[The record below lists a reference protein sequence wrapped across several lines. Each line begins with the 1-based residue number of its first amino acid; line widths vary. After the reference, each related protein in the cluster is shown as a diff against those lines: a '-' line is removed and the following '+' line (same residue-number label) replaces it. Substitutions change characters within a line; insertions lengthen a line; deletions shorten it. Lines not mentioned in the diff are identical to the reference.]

1 MSLVCQSTTVLKVG
15 EVKGGGEP
23 LSFWVYLDSTS
34 DSSKRSRRV
43 SVEAIQDT
51 LSATHS
57 VEHLEEN
64 SRIDDEVL
72 ESYTK
77 IWNSVLPEKFISRSP
92 NLVSSSSPCK

>member
-1 MSLVCQSTTVLKVG
+1 MSLVCPLTTVHKVG

-23 LSFWVYLDSTS
+23 YSFWVYLDSTS

-43 SVEAIQDT
+43 SLDAVEEIISEA
-51 LSATHS
+51 HS
-57 VEHLEEN
+57 VEHGEET

-77 IWNSVLPEKFISRSP
+77 IWNTVLPDKF
-92 NLVSSSSPCK
+92 

>member
-1 MSLVCQSTTVLKVG
+1 MSLVYPLTTALKVG

-23 LSFWVYLDSTS
+23 YSFWVYLDSTS

-43 SVEAIQDT
+43 SLDAVEET
-51 LSATHS
+51 LSAAHS
-57 VEHLEEN
+57 AEYAEEH

-77 IWNSVLPEKFISRSP
+77 IWNTVLPEKF
-92 NLVSSSSPCK
+92 

>member
-1 MSLVCQSTTVLKVG
+1 MSLVYPLTIALKVG

-23 LSFWVYLDSTS
+23 YSFWVYLDSTS

-43 SVEAIQDT
+43 SVDAVEET

-77 IWNSVLPEKFISRSP
+77 IWNTVLPEKF
-92 NLVSSSSPCK
+92 

>member
-1 MSLVCQSTTVLKVG
+1 MSLVCPLTTVHKVG

-23 LSFWVYLDSTS
+23 YSLWFYLDSTS

-43 SVEAIQDT
+43 SVDAVEEIIRD
-51 LSATHS
+51 THS
-57 VEHLEEN
+57 VENLEEH

-77 IWNSVLPEKFISRSP
+77 IWNTVLPEKF
-92 NLVSSSSPCK
+92 